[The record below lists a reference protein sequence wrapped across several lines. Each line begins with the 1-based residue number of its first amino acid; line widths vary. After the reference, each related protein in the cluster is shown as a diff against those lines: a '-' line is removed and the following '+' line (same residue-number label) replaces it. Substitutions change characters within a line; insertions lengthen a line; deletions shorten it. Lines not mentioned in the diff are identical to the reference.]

1 MSLVLFEVSSCGKG
15 VIFFFLLLLLIESR
29 TGLNG
34 LEISKD
40 DVLGA
45 RLRSTL
51 HSLIPHFCFVLSLV
65 IHATICLPLLFFLVV
80 RKNPYTFTLG
90 MAQALVTALMISSR
104 SDLIPL

>member
-1 MSLVLFEVSSCGKG
+1 MEREV
-15 VIFFFLLLLLIESR
+15 FFFAAIAYRIEDR
-29 TGLNG
+29 
-34 LEISKD
+34 LEWSFKISKD

-51 HSLIPHFCFVLSLV
+51 HSLIPHFCFVLSLA